1 MRSISRAA
9 SAAVLFFLSACTTS
23 AQPSRQ
29 LSPSDVVATVGPAR
43 ITLAEVDERALTLSA
58 ASFGGG
64 SLAQALYE
72 ARSATLSEL
81 IASRLIDED
90 AKANGIDRAM
100 MIEREITAKV
110 AVPTE
115 MDVIDWY
122 RANPARVQ
130 GATLDQVGGP
140 IRQLL
145 LQERTGAARQ
155 EYLDG
160 LKAKTAVEILLEPPR
175 LVVAD
180 AGRPAKG
187 PADAPVQIIEFSDFE
202 CPFCQRSSPTIA
214 KVLANYGDRIRL
226 VYRHYPL
233 PNHPNA
239 RPAAEAS
246 ACAAELG
253 AFWRYHDRLFENQAR
268 LAAGDLKQHA
278 ADLGLEPAAFNECF
292 DSRKYRQDVD
302 ADMAAGEAAGV
313 SGTPAFFINGRP
325 LTGAQ
330 PFEAFQRIIDEEL
343 ARKKR

>member
-1 MRSISRAA
+1 MRPTSRAA
-9 SAAVLFFLSACTTS
+9 SAIAFWVLAACSTS

-29 LSPSDVVATVGPAR
+29 PSPTDVVATVGSAR
-43 ITLAEVDERALTLSA
+43 ITLGEVDEQALKLSA
-58 ASFGGG
+58 ANFGGG
-64 SLAQALYE
+64 SLGQALFE
-72 ARSATLSEL
+72 ARSATLAEL
-81 IASRLIDED
+81 VASRLIDED
-90 AKANGIDRAM
+90 AKANGMDRAM

-110 AVPTE
+110 QPPTE

-122 RANPARVQ
+122 RANPSRVQ

-145 LQERTGAARQ
+145 LQERTEAARQ
-155 EYLDG
+155 QYLDG
-160 LKAKTAVEILLEPPR
+160 LKAKTAVAILLEPPR

-180 AGRPAKG
+180 AGRPARG

-202 CPFCQRSSPTIA
+202 CPFCQRSAPTIA
-214 KVLANYGDRIRL
+214 RVLADYGDRIRL

-253 AFWRYHDRLFENQAR
+253 AFWQYHDRLFENQTR
-268 LAAGDLKQHA
+268 LAEGDLKQHA
-278 ADLGLEPAAFNECF
+278 ADLGLEAGAFNDCF

-302 ADMAAGEAAGV
+302 ADIAAADEAGV

-325 LTGAQ
+325 LNGAQ
-330 PFEAFQRIIDEEL
+330 PYEAFRRIIDEEL
-343 ARKKR
+343 APTTR

>member
-1 MRSISRAA
+1 MRATSRAA
-9 SAAVLFFLSACTTS
+9 NAIALLFLSACSTS

-29 LSPSDVVATVGPAR
+29 PSPSDVVATVGSTR
-43 ITLAEVDERALTLSA
+43 ITLAEVDDRALKLSTA
-58 ASFGGG
+58 NFGGG

-72 ARSATLSEL
+72 ARSAVLLEMVSN
-81 IASRLIDED
+81 RLIEDD
-90 AKANGIDRAM
+90 AKANGIDRET

-110 AVPTE
+110 VPPTE

-122 RANPARVQ
+122 RANPSRVQ
-130 GATLDQVGGP
+130 GATLEQVGLP

-145 LQERTGAARQ
+145 LQERADAARQ
-155 EYLDG
+155 QYLDG
-160 LKAKTAVEILLEPPR
+160 LKAKTAVEILLDPPR

-202 CPFCQRSSPTIA
+202 CPFCQRSTPTIA
-214 KVLANYGDRIRL
+214 KVLESYGDRIRL

-253 AFWRYHDRLFENQAR
+253 KFWEYHDRLFENQTR
-268 LAAGDLKQHA
+268 LAEGDLKQHA
-278 ADLGLEPAAFNECF
+278 ADLGLEAAAFNECF

-302 ADMAAGEAAGV
+302 ADVVAADEAGV

-325 LTGAQ
+325 LNGAQ

-343 ARKKR
+343 ARKR